1 MLPRRRTRH
10 VLIRTAACLA
20 LSGLMACAGVNKKP
34 TRPDLSNW
42 PEIKPDFRVESLR
55 ARLFEYSTTFA
66 ANVDLTAS
74 SIERRAT
81 DADVRRNALVWR
93 LRAVPEMRKAC
104 YRPGPVG
111 GLIDAWTLAR
121 QMDQL
126 FTKGAASD
134 AFGTFQPEV
143 IAVSDRLLEQM
154 QDIGG
159 SIAVSPAAGAQF
171 EQKVI
176 DPWVSTHPV
185 RDLTFVRESP
195 LARFADQAQASDDV
209 FQSVGTM
216 EDLMLGLS
224 QQARIYLADMPRNVR
239 GEVDLLRDEILPADT
254 LASMQNDLRSSVD
267 AASRIAAV
275 ADGVTGLVND
285 ERRELLDG
293 VDKQRA
299 LVMEGVSVERERAV
313 DGITRL
319 LAAERTVMLKDIN
332 AQRLATYDWADAER
346 RAAIA
351 DVHQEM
357 TGAVAALQSERA
369 AFVADMRHIV
379 DMTLLRVAL
388 FVLAGLVLA
397 PFVAHIYVRV
407 WPRRR

>member
-1 MLPRRRTRH
+1 
-10 VLIRTAACLA
+10 
-20 LSGLMACAGVNKKP
+20 
-34 TRPDLSNW
+34 
-42 PEIKPDFRVESLR
+42 
-55 ARLFEYSTTFA
+55 
-66 ANVDLTAS
+66 
-74 SIERRAT
+74 
-81 DADVRRNALVWR
+81 
-93 LRAVPEMRKAC
+93 
-104 YRPGPVG
+104 
-111 GLIDAWTLAR
+111 
-121 QMDQL
+121 
-126 FTKGAASD
+126 
-134 AFGTFQPEV
+134 
-143 IAVSDRLLEQM
+143 
-154 QDIGG
+154 
-159 SIAVSPAAGAQF
+159 
-171 EQKVI
+171 
-176 DPWVSTHPV
+176 
-185 RDLTFVRESP
+185 
-195 LARFADQAQASDDV
+195 
-209 FQSVGTM
+209 
-216 EDLMLGLS
+216 MLGLS